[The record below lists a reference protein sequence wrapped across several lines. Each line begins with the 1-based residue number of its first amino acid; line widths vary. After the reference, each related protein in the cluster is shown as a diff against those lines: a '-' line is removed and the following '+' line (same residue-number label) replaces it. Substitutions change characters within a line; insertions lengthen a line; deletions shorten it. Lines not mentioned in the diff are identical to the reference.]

1 MRTENPTADN
11 ADLLTALRSATAS
24 AHQGLD
30 AAFGSLDLTRRD
42 EQARFLAAHA
52 IGLEGLFPAV
62 RDFARDVLGF
72 ACPDYPA
79 MLRADLA
86 ELGVEIDLAAHA
98 EDSECSKAAR
108 SPGTCP
114 GTCYVV
120 AGSRLGMTV
129 IRRDGYWGR
138 DNGMPSRY
146 MEDEAG
152 HGLWKALVP
161 WLRNRRADDP
171 ESAAA
176 LAAAA
181 NAFRAFE
188 RAFEQAGIVASVSGI
203 QADATRG

>member
-1 MRTENPTADN
+1 MRTENLIADT
-11 ADLLTALRSATAS
+11 ADLLTALRGATAS

-30 AAFGSLDLTRRD
+30 AAFGSLDLTRRE

-79 MLRADLA
+79 MLRSDLA
-86 ELGVEIDLAAHA
+86 ELGVEIDLAAYA
-98 EDSECSKAAR
+98 EGCDAAA
-108 SPGTCP
+108 SS

-138 DNGMPSRY
+138 DNGKPSRY

-161 WLRNRRADDP
+161 WLKSRRADAP
-171 ESAAA
+171 ESSAAV
-176 LAAAA
+176 AAAA
-181 NAFRAFE
+181 SAFRAFE
-188 RAFEQAGIVASVSGI
+188 RAFEQAGIVASASGI
-203 QADATRG
+203 PADAARG